1 MCVCTGFINERA
13 AAAKA
18 EAERLERERVETEID
33 RRPRHE
39 AYLLKKTTTMSQDSM
54 IFIDTEKDDTHNP
67 FKNAASLFYYWT
79 SAPDKVTLHAR
90 LDEAIAEIPGSEAYI
105 NGTLRVLYISTSSR
119 YDRTIKKM

>member
-1 MCVCTGFINERA
+1 MTTIDDEDEEKKRIRRGFCSGFINERA

-54 IFIDTEKDDTHNP
+54 IFW
-67 FKNAASLFYYWT
+67 S
-79 SAPDKVTLHAR
+79 
-90 LDEAIAEIPGSEAYI
+90 YI
-105 NGTLRVLYISTSSR
+105 ILIIFLNFLYKI
-119 YDRTIKKM
+119 